1 MRLHRVS
8 RNGGMTGERSQS
20 KIVYVI
26 AIIAGL
32 VLIVALTINAYRSGR
47 EDAARERA
55 NRAARNAR

>member
-1 MRLHRVS
+1 
-8 RNGGMTGERSQS
+8 MTGERSQS

-32 VLIVALTINAYRSGR
+32 VLIVALTINACRSGR